1 MLVAFGFGVP
11 ASSPDADALDVLNYT
26 LGGSFGSRINM
37 DLREE
42 HGYTYG
48 AFSDFRNYR
57 ESGMFYSGA
66 QVRTDVTGPAAKELM
81 KEIRNFPDHPSTP
94 EELEAAKEASIRSL
108 PGDFETTNA
117 IAGAISNIFV
127 DDYPL
132 DHYAAL
138 PAKYEAI
145 TPADIARVAKQYLH
159 PDQLIVLAAGDRSK
173 IEAPLKDAGVGPVE
187 VRDINGNVATETTK

>member
-1 MLVAFGFGVP
+1 
-11 ASSPDADALDVLNYT
+11 
-26 LGGSFGSRINM
+26 
-37 DLREE
+37 
-42 HGYTYG
+42 
-48 AFSDFRNYR
+48 
-57 ESGMFYSGA
+57 MFYSGS